1 MYFDEID
8 DNWCGYWGNATHG
21 GCWFDN
27 ATQIE
32 QAEASYS
39 LYRLM
44 VQKLND
50 CGIVP
55 IMATFS
61 MMERSIDHGIDP
73 TNPCVMWEDDLLKHL
88 DGLQWARFYEQVRSG
103 SIASR
108 VRKWLAGLS
117 Y

>member
-1 MYFDEID
+1 
-8 DNWCGYWGNATHG
+8 
-21 GCWFDN
+21 
-27 ATQIE
+27 
-32 QAEASYS
+32 
-39 LYRLM
+39 M

-55 IMATFS
+55 ILATFS

-108 VRKWLAGLS
+108 VRKWLAGLNS
-117 Y
+117 KRRR